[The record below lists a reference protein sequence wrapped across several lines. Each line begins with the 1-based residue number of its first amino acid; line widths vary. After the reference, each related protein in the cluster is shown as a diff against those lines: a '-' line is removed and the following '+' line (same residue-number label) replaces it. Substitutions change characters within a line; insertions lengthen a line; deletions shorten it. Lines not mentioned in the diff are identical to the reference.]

1 MHGDEIPV
9 RKLLAIALCVA
20 VVLGIAVA
28 LSFALLAH
36 WHLAP
41 GGEGGRGA
49 LVDTIPQPRLQTAP
63 QFEQHLGARLPPG
76 LKLVDEAGRRVD
88 WTALAATG
96 RPIVLL
102 PAYYRCNTLCG
113 TVAHGALEALADTGL
128 PPSAWHLLLFSID
141 PQDKPADARVLRA
154 VYADYAAWA
163 RPAVFGAK
171 PPDLRLLTGDAAD
184 TAALARSIGF
194 DWRLPPDAGGQAV
207 PQYAH
212 PTGMVV
218 LTPQGTVA
226 KYLLGVRFDPAALRG
241 ALVDAADGRVG
252 TLADRLLLAC
262 AHLDPRAGAHNAQ
275 VAWLLRALGLALPGA
290 LAFWIWRHRAAT
302 SRRPR

>member
-1 MHGDEIPV
+1 MLGAEIPV
-9 RKLLAIALCVA
+9 RKLLGIALCVA
-20 VVLGIAVA
+20 VLLGAVVAVA
-28 LSFALLAH
+28 FALLAH
-36 WHLAP
+36 WRLAP
-41 GGEGGRGA
+41 GGEGGAGA

-63 QFEQHLGARLPPG
+63 QFEQRLGASLPPG
-76 LKLVDEAGRRVD
+76 LKLVDDAGRRVD
-88 WTALAATG
+88 WTALAASG

-128 PPSAWHLLLFSID
+128 PPTAWHLLLFSID

-163 RPAVFGAK
+163 RPAVFAAK

-194 DWRLPPDAGGQAV
+194 DWRLPPDASGQAV

-218 LTPQGTVA
+218 LTPQGRIA
-226 KYLLGVRFDPAALRG
+226 KYMLGVRFDPAVLRG

-262 AHLDPRAGAHNAQ
+262 AHLDPLAGAHNVQ
-275 VAWLLRALGLALPGA
+275 VAWLLRALGLAVLGA
-290 LAFWIWRHRAAT
+290 LAFWILRHRTAPA
-302 SRRPR
+302 RRPR

>member
-1 MHGDEIPV
+1 MPGTEIPV
-9 RKLLAIALCVA
+9 RKLLGIALCVA
-20 VVLGIAVA
+20 VLLGVAVA
-28 LSFALLAH
+28 VSFTLLAH
-36 WHLAP
+36 WRLAP
-41 GGEGGRGA
+41 GGEGGSGA
-49 LVDTIPQPRLQTAP
+49 LVDTIPEPRLQTAP
-63 QFEQHLGARLPPG
+63 QFEQRLGASLPPG

-88 WTALAATG
+88 WTALAASG

-102 PAYYRCNTLCG
+102 PAYYRCDTLCG

-128 PPSAWHLLLFSID
+128 PLTAWHLLLFSID

-194 DWRLPPDAGGQAV
+194 DWRLPPGAAGQAV

-226 KYLLGVRFDPAALRG
+226 KYMLGVRFDPAVLRS

-262 AHLDPRAGAHNAQ
+262 AHLDPLAGAHNAQ
-275 VAWLLRALGLALPGA
+275 VAWLLRAIGLAVLGA
-290 LAFWIWRHRAAT
+290 LAFWMWRHRAAP